1 MLTHIL
7 QVLLKSALV
16 ALNRAQF
23 RIQPLVLRATQ
34 LALLLLLLNLPLQ
47 VPFTVPHLFDSPLL
61 RLDVPLYLLA
71 ASDTGLEFKVLLLE
85 ACELLHEG
93 VLLLNEGP
101 EAVAEVLGL
110 RLSDG
115 KLSLKLTDTLLKLV
129 SLEVSLG

>member
-1 MLTHIL
+1 ME
-7 QVLLKSALV
+7 VLLKSALV

-23 RIQPLVLRATQ
+23 RIQTLVLRAAQ
-34 LALLLLLLNLPLQ
+34 LALLLLLLDLPLQ
-47 VPFTVPHLFDSPLL
+47 VPFTVPHFFDSPLL
-61 RLDVPLYLLA
+61 RLDVPLYLLT

-85 ACELLHEG
+85 TCELLHEG

-115 KLSLKLTDTLLKLV
+115 KLSLKLTDALLKLV

>member
-1 MLTHIL
+1 LLTHIL
-7 QVLLKSALV
+7 QVLLKRALV

-23 RIQPLVLRATQ
+23 RIQPLVLRAAQ

-61 RLDVPLYLLA
+61 RLDVSLYLLA
-71 ASDTGLEFKVLLLE
+71 ASDAGLEFKVLLLE